1 MAGSSVKYWKKTNVS
16 NAIPHE
22 GGFVPFEELL
32 ATNVGYL
39 ASSDKELNDYLESL
53 LGTYGLT
60 LLTKDEY
67 DESKKKTL
75 SSGSKRKWRE
85 EIGGTQAAPDSVAP
99 SVQPPAEPKA
109 ATVSKKETVFS
120 KAESEGSLPENYK
133 PKSGKR
139 QSK

>member
-32 ATNVGYL
+32 ETNVGYL

-53 LGTYGLT
+53 LGSYGLK

-67 DESKKKTL
+67 DD
-75 SSGSKRKWRE
+75 SSGPGLRNSSRPTPRRTK
-85 EIGGTQAAPDSVAP
+85 GC
-99 SVQPPAEPKA
+99 
-109 ATVSKKETVFS
+109 
-120 KAESEGSLPENYK
+120 NC
-133 PKSGKR
+133 
-139 QSK
+139 